1 METLGSI
8 QQQFLQELSSLYEQ
22 DEIKSIFQIVLLD
35 RLGISKAKFLLEKDM
50 VLDAQQL
57 HSLQQVLSQL
67 KSAKPVQH
75 ILGKAPFYGME
86 FLVTEDTLIP
96 RPETEE
102 LVDLIVKDFQ
112 FIAKDLQSGIKKIP
126 AGESVNLQIIDI
138 GTGSGCIAIAL
149 QKNLSHA
156 QTMAVELSPEAIAVA
171 KENAVK
177 NGVDINFRCL
187 DILEWEVVFQDE
199 EFDIIVSNPP
209 YITQDE
215 KKEMHDNVLQ
225 FEPHSALFVED
236 DAPLLFYDHISSF
249 AKKHLKADGVLYF
262 EINQYLAKE
271 TQDMIFKKGF
281 SEVRIINDL
290 NGVPRMIK
298 AKK

>member
-8 QQQFLQELSSLYEQ
+8 QQQFLQELGSLYEQ

-35 RLGISKAKFLLEKDM
+35 RLGISKAKLLLEKDM
-50 VLDAQQL
+50 VLDPQQAL
-57 HSLQQVLSQL
+57 SLLDILVEL
-67 KSAKPVQH
+67 KSSKPVQH

-86 FLVTEDTLIP
+86 LLVTEDTLIP

-102 LVDLIVKDFQ
+102 LVDLI
-112 FIAKDLQSGIKKIP
+112 IKEFED
-126 AGESVNLQIIDI
+126 GENQHLQIIDI

-156 QTMAVELSPEAIAVA
+156 QTMAVDLSPEAIAVA
-171 KENAVK
+171 KENAMK

-187 DILEWEVVFQDE
+187 DILEWDVVFQE
-199 EFDIIVSNPP
+199 EQFDIIVSNPP

-215 KKEMHDNVLQ
+215 KREMHANVLQ

-249 AKKHLKADGVLYF
+249 ARKHLNADGVLYF

-271 TQDMIFKKGF
+271 TQEMIFKKGF
-281 SEVRIINDL
+281 SEVWVINDL

>member
-8 QQQFLQELSSLYEQ
+8 QQQFLQELGSLYEQ

-50 VLDAQQL
+50 VLDPQQAL
-57 HSLQQVLSQL
+57 SLLDILMVL

-86 FLVTEDTLIP
+86 LLVTEDTLIP

-102 LVDLIVKDFQ
+102 LVDLI
-112 FIAKDLQSGIKKIP
+112 IKEFND
-126 AGESVNLQIIDI
+126 GENQHLQIIDI

-156 QTMAVELSPEAIAVA
+156 QTMAVDLSPEAIAVA
-171 KENAVK
+171 KENAMK

-187 DILEWEVVFQDE
+187 DILEWDVVFQE
-199 EFDIIVSNPP
+199 EQFDIIVSNPP

-215 KKEMHDNVLQ
+215 KREMHANVLQ

-249 AKKHLKADGVLYF
+249 ARKHLNADGVLYF

-271 TQDMIFKKGF
+271 TQEMIFKKGF
-281 SEVRIINDL
+281 SEVWVINDL